1 MYPHSNNKYI
11 RKWTSSENNIETT
24 SKITI
29 YDAGAYL
36 CEYIEIEGNESVY
49 FCWEVISREK
59 DSSGNI
65 IETLR
70 FIPGDWI
77 PFDVISSEVYPIV
90 LNNKGYE
97 IPGWNIELDFKGLA
111 QKLEG
116 QKLEEQQQQA
126 RLQAQPL
133 SQPQPQAQPLSQPQ
147 PQALQAPQQAQKYSA
162 QLKNQRQI
170 LHPLQ
175 LPQRNKKRG
184 N

>member
-1 MYPHSNNKYI
+1 MYGHSNNKYI

-36 CEYIEIEGNESVY
+36 CEYIEIEGSEPVY
-49 FCWEVISREK
+49 FCWEVLSREK
-59 DSSGNI
+59 DSSDNI

-97 IPGWNIELDFKGLA
+97 IPGWNIEFNFKGVANPPQA
-111 QKLEG
+111 QPS
-116 QKLEEQQQQA
+116 QQQA
-126 RLQAQPL
+126 QPLQQQAQPL
-133 SQPQPQAQPLSQPQ
+133 SEV
-147 PQALQAPQQAQKYSA
+147 PQQAQKCLA
-162 QLKNQRQI
+162 LHRPLVKGQR
-170 LHPLQ
+170 LVLPPSPLQ
-175 LPQRNKKRG
+175 KKNRKIS

>member
-1 MYPHSNNKYI
+1 MYEHSNNKYI

-36 CEYIEIEGNESVY
+36 CEYIEIEENESIY

-59 DSSGNI
+59 DSSGNF

-77 PFDVISSEVYPIV
+77 PFDVISSEVYPIL
-90 LNNKGYE
+90 LNDKGYE
-97 IPGWNIELDFKGLA
+97 IPGWNIEVDFKGLA
-111 QKLEG
+111 QRQEG

-126 RLQAQPL
+126 QPL
-133 SQPQPQAQPLSQPQ
+133 SQTQQPQ

-162 QLKNQRQI
+162 QVKGQRQI

-175 LPQRNKKRG
+175 LQQRNKKRG

>member
-1 MYPHSNNKYI
+1 MYGYSNNKYI

-77 PFDVISSEVYPIV
+77 PFDVISSEVYPIL

-97 IPGWNIELDFKGLA
+97 IPGWNIEFDFKQLATQPLA
-111 QKLEG
+111 QAS
-116 QKLEEQQQQA
+116 QQ
-126 RLQAQPL
+126 QAQPL
-133 SQPQPQAQPLSQPQ
+133 SQAP

-162 QLKNQRQI
+162 QVKNQRQI

-175 LPQRNKKRG
+175 LQQRNKKRG